1 MRVAQ
6 GKLPKFAENAYLGE
20 LVLANLPQGVRG
32 EVRVEVTFELDADGI
47 LNVRA
52 MELGSGLVAAA
63 TIRLLGVAQ
72 DASELAE
79 MQARQNAAAVF
90 G

>member
-1 MRVAQ
+1 
-6 GKLPKFAENAYLGE
+6 
-20 LVLANLPQGVRG
+20 
-32 EVRVEVTFELDADGI
+32 
-47 LNVRA
+47 

-79 MQARQNAAAVF
+79 MQARQNASAVV